1 MTHVENGGNVK
12 KTHICALFIIFLTI
26 SVALSKEP
34 LPELRTQFLDPQ
46 YSMEEHVS
54 AFNEIK
60 NLDYP
65 EKCSDLNKAMSLYSK
80 SEMTEAMKA
89 FILEAFSNPEKVYL
103 SRQEVIELIEYAYH
117 LYYFNQEEILYLRQ
131 AFLFELNNSA
141 WSKKDQRMM
150 INLLGYMAA
159 DFKLSDYRNVIQR
172 LEEIA
177 VDQENS
183 EDFMMRYSAIES
195 IGRIIKTY
203 KKEKVLGGSPWI
215 EEINQWLRNTYR
227 YRETHA
233 VVRMKII
240 IAISFTQSEQN
251 KAFLEN
257 ELGQATSLIVKDEIQ
272 KALKRYDS

>member
-1 MTHVENGGNVK
+1 VTHVKNGGNVK
-12 KTHICALFIIFLTI
+12 KSHICALFIVFLTI
-26 SVALSKEP
+26 SVALSREP
-34 LPELRTQFLDPQ
+34 LPELRTFLLDPQ
-46 YSMEEHVS
+46 YSLEEHVS
-54 AFNEIK
+54 AFNELK

-80 SEMTEAMKA
+80 SELTEAMKA

-117 LYYFNQEEILYLRQ
+117 LYYFNQEEILYLKQ

-141 WSKKDQRMM
+141 WSKRDQRMM
-150 INLLGYMAA
+150 IDLLGCMAA
-159 DFKLSDYRNVIQR
+159 DFKLGDYRDVIQK
-172 LEEIA
+172 LEEMA
-177 VDQENS
+177 VGQENS

-195 IGRIIKTY
+195 IGRIIKIY
-203 KKEKVLGGSPWI
+203 KKEKGSPWI

-240 IAISFTQSEQN
+240 IAISFTQNEQN

-257 ELGQATSLIVKDEIQ
+257 ELPQATSLIVKDEIQ
-272 KALKRYDS
+272 KALKHYDS